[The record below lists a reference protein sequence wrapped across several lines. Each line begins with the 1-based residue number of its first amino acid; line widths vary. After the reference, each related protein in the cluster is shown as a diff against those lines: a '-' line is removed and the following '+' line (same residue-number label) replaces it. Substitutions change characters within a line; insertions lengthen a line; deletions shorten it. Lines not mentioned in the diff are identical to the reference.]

1 MRFSPGDAV
10 RTTRADPPHHSR
22 LPRYA
27 RGATGIV
34 VEFGGLHPLADL
46 RAQGL
51 PTEPEPVWTVRVPA
65 RELFGQGEHFVAVD
79 VWDSRLEQA

>member
-27 RGATGIV
+27 RGAVGTV
-34 VEFGGLHPLADL
+34 VDFGGLHPLADL

-51 PTEPEPVWTVRVPA
+51 PAEPEPVWTVRFPA
-65 RELFGQGEHFVAVD
+65 RELFGQGEHFVTVD
-79 VWDSRLEQA
+79 VWDSRLEHA